1 MILGMRCHLSKVQG
15 PLFPTHTGLFSC
27 FPLFFSVVVLGF
39 VDFFGAAYGLT
50 GTVYG
55 GLARSELDVNEPL
68 FLRPDYWIHFLWKR
82 TVGLNVLNV
91 TSNNANLRTYG
102 FSGPPPSSFAAA
114 NCGVEGGYT
123 LILINLQRSSNVTV
137 QFPSTV
143 GHTSKTYSAWV
154 VSPPNNDPFSPNV
167 LLNNQPLPQVVDVN
181 NGKSDFLSNIPG
193 TAVSASVQEGI
204 VVPASSIAFVC
215 VQPIELKIPLSNS
228 NSKEASLQIST
239 KIGQTNTNYASFN
252 IDSSF
257 NRGFFHM
264 NFSNPNLRAAA
275 KSLAPSTVRF
285 GGTGNDYLHYDCETI
300 PGQDNDLYGCLN
312 DTHRADLLG
321 LASTSGNDFLFGL
334 SFDMRLACAVND
346 SSYVWSP
353 KDAIFLMSKMK
364 KAKQSVWGFE
374 LGNEVNNREKGGN
387 DDCNLLPKQ
396 QSQAILD
403 LGNVLREQFPVANER
418 PKQVGPDTGYHD
430 APNWLNQTLANVA
443 ESPTPNLL
451 HAVTHHVYPGIKRNN
466 YNDPERLN
474 QILAGDVKWYG
485 PIVEKFAPN
494 AQLWAG
500 EDGPAGG
507 GESGTCSGTTG
518 DPHNISACGL
528 YATTLW

>member
-1 MILGMRCHLSKVQG
+1 M
-15 PLFPTHTGLFSC
+15 
-27 FPLFFSVVVLGF
+27 FFSVVVLGF

-443 ESPTPNLL
+443 ESSTPNLL